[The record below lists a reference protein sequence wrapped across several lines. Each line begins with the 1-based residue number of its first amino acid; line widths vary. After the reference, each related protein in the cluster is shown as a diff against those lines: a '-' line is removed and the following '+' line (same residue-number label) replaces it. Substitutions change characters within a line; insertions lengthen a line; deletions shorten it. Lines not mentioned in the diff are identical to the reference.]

1 MRETA
6 DDQEP
11 LLRVKG
17 LGKRHGV
24 PCARCGGAA
33 GSTAFA
39 RRCLQCGS
47 LWGCFDIDFDLFPG
61 EILGIV
67 GESGSGKST
76 LLSCLCFDQEATQG
90 EAVFSTQGWSSENIL
105 ALSSQEKRYVRNRHM
120 GMVYQNALLGLRMNH
135 SSSANI
141 AEKLIAAGSMRYGA
155 MRARAGELLDRMEI
169 SSERMD
175 ESPKQFSG
183 GMQQRVQIARAMAN
197 HPELLLLDE
206 ITSGLDLTVQARVL
220 DLVREI
226 QRESNVTM
234 LIVSHDLGVIRLL
247 CDRCLVMR
255 GGTII
260 ERGLTDQIL
269 QDPQHEYTQLLVH
282 SLL

>member
-6 DDQEP
+6 NDQEP

-17 LGKRHGV
+17 LGKRHGA

-33 GSTAFA
+33 GNTAFA
-39 RRCLQCGS
+39 RRCSQCGS

-76 LLSCLCFDQEATQG
+76 LLSCLCLDQEATRG
-90 EAVFSTQGWSSENIL
+90 EVVFSARRRPSENIL
-105 ALSSQEKRYVRNRHM
+105 ALSRQEKRYVRNHHM

-155 MRARAGELLDRMEI
+155 MRARASELLDRMEI
-169 SSERMD
+169 PSERMD